1 MKDRLLCVDDDSDTC
16 ELFGALLTQLGY
28 QTELTTSPERALE
41 LIEAQDFHVVIT
53 DLGMAQMDGLELCKK
68 ILSMRPGL
76 PVIVVTGQGSIE
88 LAVRAM
94 RAGAHD
100 FIAKPVD
107 PKLVELTVA
116 RAVRTRHLQ
125 LEVTQLREALTAA
138 PAGSQIIGSSAGI
151 RRVNDLIHR
160 LAKSDASVLISGETG
175 TGKELV
181 ARALHDQGAVSGPF
195 IAINCAAVPAN
206 LLESELFGH
215 ARGAFTDAKAARR
228 GLFLEAAH
236 GTLFL
241 DEIGEMP
248 LEMQSKL
255 LRVLQE
261 RVVRPVGSNT
271 EHPVDARIVT
281 ATHRNLE
288 DDIVDRRFR
297 EDLFYRINVVGIPV
311 PPLRERGR
319 DVLEL
324 ASHFLQK
331 CALRNE
337 QEVRRLSTAAAEL
350 LLAYDWPGNVRQL
363 ENCMERAVALSEQET
378 LSPEDLP
385 ERIRTFQR
393 EHFTVTAEHVE
404 EIMPLEELERWY
416 ISRALQRLNG
426 NTAKAAQLLGVDRR
440 TLSRRLD
447 KIANSAEKE

>member
-16 ELFGALLTQLGY
+16 ELFGALLRQLDY
-28 QTELTTSPERALE
+28 ETELTTSPERALE
-41 LIEAQDFHVVIT
+41 LIEAKDFHVVIT
-53 DLGMAQMDGLELCKK
+53 DLDMAKMDGLELCTR
-68 ILSMRPGL
+68 ILAMRPGL

-88 LAVRAM
+88 SAVRAM
-94 RAGAHD
+94 RAGVYD
-100 FIAKPVD
+100 FIAKPVE
-107 PKLVELTVA
+107 PKLVEVTVA

-125 LEVTQLREALTAA
+125 LEVTQLREALTTA
-138 PAGSQIIGSSAGI
+138 PAGFQMIGSSVGI
-151 RRVNDLIHR
+151 RRVNDLIRR

-195 IAINCAAVPAN
+195 VAINCAAVPAN

-215 ARGAFTDAKAARR
+215 ARGAFTDAKVARR

-261 RVVRPVGSNT
+261 RVVRPVGTNT
-271 EHPVDARIVT
+271 EHPVDARIIT

-288 DDIVDRRFR
+288 DDIVERRFR

-324 ASHFLQK
+324 ASHFLRK
-331 CALRNE
+331 CAQRNG
-337 QEVRRLSTAAAEL
+337 QEARQLSTAAAEL

-363 ENCMERAVALSEQET
+363 ENCMERAVALSGLAALT
-378 LSPEDLP
+378 PEDLP
-385 ERIRTFQR
+385 ERIRTYQR
-393 EHFTVTAEHVE
+393 EHFMVTADHVE
-404 EIMPLEELERWY
+404 EIMPLDELERCY
-416 ISRALQRLNG
+416 IARALKLLNG
-426 NTAKAAQLLGVDRR
+426 DTAKAAQRLGMDRR
-440 TLSRRLD
+440 TLTRRLD
-447 KIANSAEKE
+447 KFASLPGKS

>member
-1 MKDRLLCVDDDSDTC
+1 MKERLLCVDDDSDTC
-16 ELFGALLTQLGY
+16 ELFGTLLRQLGY
-28 QTELTTSPERALE
+28 EAELTTSPEQALE
-41 LIEAQDFHVVIT
+41 LIEAKDFHVVIS
-53 DLGMAQMDGLELCKK
+53 DLDMAKMDGLELCKR
-68 ILSMRPGL
+68 ILAMRPGL

-88 LAVRAM
+88 SAVRAM
-94 RAGAHD
+94 RTGVYD

-125 LEVTQLREALTAA
+125 LEVVQLREALTAA
-138 PAGSQIIGSSAGI
+138 PASSQLIGSSAGI
-151 RRVNDLIHR
+151 RRVNDLIRR

-181 ARALHDQGAVSGPF
+181 ARALHDQGEVPGRF
-195 IAINCAAVPAN
+195 IAINCAAMPAN

-215 ARGAFTDAKAARR
+215 ARGAFTDAKVARR
-228 GLFLEAAH
+228 GLFLEAAQ

-271 EHPVDARIVT
+271 EHPVDARIVS

-288 DDIVDRRFR
+288 DDIIERRFR

-311 PPLRERGR
+311 PPLRERGH

-331 CALRNE
+331 CAQRNG
-337 QEVRRLSTAAAEL
+337 QEVRQLSTAAAEL

-363 ENCMERAVALSEQET
+363 ENCMERAVALSGQEALT
-378 LSPEDLP
+378 PEDLP
-385 ERIRTFQR
+385 ERIRTHQR
-393 EHFTVTAEHVE
+393 EHFMMTADNVE
-404 EIMPLEELERWY
+404 EIMPLEELERCY
-416 ISRALQRLNG
+416 ISRALKLLNG

-447 KIANSAEKE
+447 KLTSLPDK

>member
-1 MKDRLLCVDDDSDTC
+1 MKDRLLCVDDDGDAC
-16 ELFGALLTQLGY
+16 ELFGELLSQLGY
-28 QTELTTSPERALE
+28 ETETTTSPSHALE
-41 LIEAQDFHVVIT
+41 LIEAKDFHVVIS
-53 DLGMAQMDGLELCKK
+53 DLGMAEMDGLELCKK
-68 ILSMRPGL
+68 ILAARPGL
-76 PVIVVTGQGSIE
+76 PVIVVTGQGSVE
-88 LAVRAM
+88 SAVRAM
-94 RAGAHD
+94 RAGAYD
-100 FIAKPVD
+100 FITKPVD
-107 PKLVELTVA
+107 LKLVELTVA

-125 LEVTQLREALTAA
+125 SEVTQLREALTAT
-138 PAGSQIIGSSAGI
+138 PGGSQIIGNSVGI
-151 RRVNDLIHR
+151 RRVNDLIQR

-181 ARALHDQGAVSGPF
+181 ARALHDQGAVSGRF
-195 IAINCAAVPAN
+195 IAINCAAMPAN

-215 ARGAFTDAKAARR
+215 ERGAFTDAKVARR

-271 EHPVDARIVT
+271 DHPVNARIIS

-288 DDIVDRRFR
+288 DDIVERRFR
-297 EDLFYRINVVGIPV
+297 EDLFYRINVVGVSV

-331 CALRNE
+331 CAQRNG
-337 QEVRRLSTAAAEL
+337 QAVRHISTGAAEL

-363 ENCMERAVALSEQET
+363 ENCMESAVALSGQEALT
-378 LSPEDLP
+378 PEDLP
-385 ERIRTFQR
+385 ERIRSYKP
-393 EHFTVTAEHVE
+393 EHFMVTADDVE
-404 EIMPLEELERWY
+404 EIMPLEELERRY
-416 ISRALQRLNG
+416 IARALKLLNG
-426 NTAKAAQLLGVDRR
+426 DTAKAAQHLGLDRR

-447 KIANSAEKE
+447 KFASTSGK